1 MAGSKN
7 PGLGC
12 PELPSTSNHEKSGK
26 MQAVD
31 GRRRQRAADM
41 LVEAR
46 QAQSALSDAA
56 DMPVE
61 AAQPVAAQE
70 DAAQEEAGKSRPVF

>member
-1 MAGSKN
+1 
-7 PGLGC
+7 
-12 PELPSTSNHEKSGK
+12 

-31 GRRRQRAADM
+31 ARRRQRAADM

-46 QAQSALSDAA
+46 QAQSAVSDAA

-70 DAAQEEAGKSRPVF
+70 DAAQEEAGKSRTVFCSRTVF

>member
-1 MAGSKN
+1 
-7 PGLGC
+7 
-12 PELPSTSNHEKSGK
+12 

-31 GRRRQRAADM
+31 ARRRQRAADM

-70 DAAQEEAGKSRPVF
+70 DAAQEEAAQAKAAQSSEARWQA